1 MECIKKEEET
11 RKEYEQYVE
20 QVTPRQNLP
29 LHMTRA
35 FLVGGLICL
44 LGQFILNYC
53 AHRGISQKDA
63 AAWCS
68 LILIALSALLTGLN
82 LYQRLVSFGVDGA
95 LVPITAWGQKFLPSR
110 VR

>member
-35 FLVGGLICL
+35 FLW
-44 LGQFILNYC
+44 
-53 AHRGISQKDA
+53 A
-63 AAWCS
+63 A
-68 LILIALSALLTGLN
+68 
-82 LYQRLVSFGVDGA
+82 
-95 LVPITAWGQKFLPSR
+95 
-110 VR
+110 